1 VRTVSDVQPQA
12 AGALGMAL
20 PVGGRHG
27 THHPA
32 AWPRRVVWR
41 WAAVV
46 LGLGL
51 ATGQAGAATV
61 FACEPEW
68 AALVRELLPEA
79 RLHVATHAR
88 QDPHHIEAR
97 PALIAQLRA
106 ADLAVCT
113 GAALEAG
120 WLPMLKQRA
129 ANAKVQDGQ
138 PGMFYLADHVSLIDP
153 QPATINPF
161 AGDVHPEGNPHVQT
175 DPRRLQE
182 AAEALSERLQ
192 ALWPEQ
198 AKAVAQRHQQWD
210 AQWQRHIERW
220 TRDAASLR
228 GSQVAAQHTTFG
240 YLWHWLGMEMVADLE
255 PKPGMPPTPGH
266 LNSVRDALRAKPP
279 AAVVVASYQDAR
291 SAQWLVQQLQGRSP
305 LRVLP
310 ATVDDPLAPAA
321 LETWF
326 DQLLAEFLSSK
337 QLSK

>member
-1 VRTVSDVQPQA
+1 MHTVSDRLTTNRGRLLSTRWRVWLA
-12 AGALGMAL
+12 AGLCA
-20 PVGGRHG
+20 
-27 THHPA
+27 
-32 AWPRRVVWR
+32 
-41 WAAVV
+41 
-46 LGLGL
+46 L
-51 ATGQAGAATV
+51 ATGAAASAPTV

-68 AALVRELLPEA
+68 AALVRVLLPET

-97 PALIAQLRA
+97 PALIAQLRS
-106 ADLAVCT
+106 ADMAVCT

-129 ANAKVQDGQ
+129 ANAKVRDGQ
-138 PGMFYLADHVSLIDP
+138 PGMFYVADHVSLIDP

-161 AGDVHPEGNPHVQT
+161 AGDVHTEGNPHVQT
-175 DPRRLQE
+175 DPRRLRE
-182 AAEALSERLQ
+182 AAEALSERMQ
-192 ALWPEQ
+192 AVWP
-198 AKAVAQRHQQWD
+198 AHATAVAKRHQQWD

-228 GSQVAAQHTTFG
+228 GTQVAAQHTTFG

-266 LNSVRDALRAKPP
+266 LNSVRDALLAKPP

-291 SAQWLVQQLQGRSP
+291 AAQWLVQQLQGRST
-305 LRVLP
+305 LRVLS

-321 LETWF
+321 LEQWF
-326 DQLLAEFLSSK
+326 DHLLADLKNSK
-337 QLSK
+337 QVNK

>member
-1 VRTVSDVQPQA
+1 VP
-12 AGALGMAL
+12 
-20 PVGGRHG
+20 
-27 THHPA
+27 
-32 AWPRRVVWR
+32 
-41 WAAVV
+41 
-46 LGLGL
+46 
-51 ATGQAGAATV
+51 TV

-68 AALVRELLPEA
+68 AALVRVLLPEA

-97 PALIAQLRA
+97 PALIAQLRS
-106 ADLAVCT
+106 ADMAVCT

-129 ANAKVQDGQ
+129 ANANVRDGQ
-138 PGMFYLADHVSLIDP
+138 PGMFYVADHVSLIDP

-161 AGDVHPEGNPHVQT
+161 AGDVHTEGNPHVQT
-175 DPRRLQE
+175 DPRRLRE
-182 AAEALSERLQ
+182 AAEALSERMQ
-192 ALWPEQ
+192 AVWP
-198 AKAVAQRHQQWD
+198 AHATAVAKRHQQWD

-228 GSQVAAQHTTFG
+228 GTQVAAQHTTFG

-266 LNSVRDALRAKPP
+266 LNSVRDALLAKPP

-291 SAQWLVQQLQGRSP
+291 AAQWLVQQLQGRST
-305 LRVLP
+305 LRVLS

-321 LETWF
+321 LEHVV
-326 DQLLAEFLSSK
+326 
-337 QLSK
+337 